1 LNDRRVRKVREVQ
14 VGKETG
20 NGNGGPLPGGVT
32 VVIQDPH
39 SLVRDCLRVVVEQ
52 LDGAQV
58 IAEVATPRDALEA
71 ALHLRPDI
79 VFLDLA
85 DKSSAIPVVEA
96 LSKEIDGSRVICL
109 ADDVT
114 DGVIEDA
121 VKAGATA
128 FALKSDSV
136 DDLIRALNQVR
147 LGRATIAPN
156 AAEPLL
162 HHYMQVIQE
171 KHRRDVAVINALA
184 SAIEAKDSYSGGHTQ
199 RVTRLASKIAKAHDS
214 VLGSSEQL
222 SFGFTLH
229 DVGKIG
235 VPEDI
240 LLKPA
245 ALTGSE
251 WDVMRTHPLIGMQ
264 IIRPVGF
271 GDLAEGVVL
280 HHHERWDGHGYPDG
294 LAAEDIPLGA
304 RLFAVADAFD
314 AMTSDRPYRRA
325 LPRDEAIREIVG
337 ESGEQFDPSAVK
349 TFISVLG

>member
-1 LNDRRVRKVREVQ
+1 MDAGN
-14 VGKETG
+14 G

-32 VVIQDPH
+32 VLIQDPH
-39 SLVRDCLRVVVEQ
+39 TLVRDCLRVVVEQ
-52 LDGAQV
+52 LEGAQV
-58 IAEVATPRDALEA
+58 IAQVGSPDEALEA
-71 ALHLRPDI
+71 ALRLHPDI

-85 DKSSAIPVVEA
+85 DRGSAIPVVEA
-96 LSKEIDGSRVICL
+96 LSEIDGSRVICL
-109 ADDVT
+109 ADDIMT
-114 DGVIEDA
+114 SGIEEA

-136 DDLIRALNQVR
+136 EDLTRALNQVR

-162 HHYMQVIQE
+162 HHYMQVIEE
-171 KHRRDVAVINALA
+171 KHRRDVAVISALA

-199 RVTRLASKIAKAHDS
+199 RVTRLASRIAKAHDN

-222 SFGFTLH
+222 GFGFTLH

-240 LLKPA
+240 LLKPS
-245 ALTGSE
+245 ALTREE
-251 WDVMRTHPLIGMQ
+251 WDVMRTHPLIGMH

-271 GDLAEGVVL
+271 GDVAEGVVL
-280 HHHERWDGHGYPDG
+280 HHHERWDGHGYPEG
-294 LAAEDIPLGA
+294 LSGEDIPLGA

-314 AMTSDRPYRRA
+314 AMTSDRPYRAA
-325 LPRDEAIREIVG
+325 LPKDEAVHEIID
-337 ESGEQFDPSAVK
+337 ESGEQFDPSAVE
-349 TFISVLG
+349 TFLTVVG